1 MTMAAVV
8 RVARGALSG
17 LFFVIWGL
25 FAFPFALLL
34 PLPVWPK
41 PLVRALLRACFRL
54 FVFLARI
61 TWLFRVECT
70 ADDQASLRALRGRVI
85 VMNHVSLIDAVI
97 LFSLLGD
104 SVCIAK
110 AAARR
115 NFFLSAVV
123 RSVLIPNDLGVER
136 TFAIVRE
143 HLASGVNV
151 VVFPEGTRIP
161 ADAPEHPMSRGAAR
175 FALASRIAL
184 AAAHIS
190 YDPPVLGK
198 SQPWWDVGEREIV
211 VRLSY
216 RGEIAAEGECNYRDA
231 VALTERIREKIIT
244 AGDRPY

>member
-85 VMNHVSLIDAVI
+85 VMNHVSMVDP
-97 LFSLLGD
+97 
-104 SVCIAK
+104 
-110 AAARR
+110 
-115 NFFLSAVV
+115 
-123 RSVLIPNDLGVER
+123 VLIVVSDWSVSSIIWCKWSYCFSMKWSSLPLYFREM
-136 TFAIVRE
+136 VRAM
-143 HLASGVNV
+143 LKQASPIDSNSD
-151 VVFPEGTRIP
+151 TSRNMARILP
-161 ADAPEHPMSRGAAR
+161 FVSSD
-175 FALASRIAL
+175 
-184 AAAHIS
+184 
-190 YDPPVLGK
+190 K
-198 SQPWWDVGEREIV
+198 
-211 VRLSY
+211 
-216 RGEIAAEGECNYRDA
+216 
-231 VALTERIREKIIT
+231 
-244 AGDRPY
+244 

>member
-1 MTMAAVV
+1 MTRTVA

-17 LFFVIWGL
+17 LFFLIWGL
-25 FAFPFALLL
+25 FAFPFALFL
-34 PLPVWPK
+34 PLPIWPK
-41 PLVRALLRACFRL
+41 AFIRSALRACFRL

-61 TWLFRVECT
+61 TRLFRVECS
-70 ADDQASLRALRGRVI
+70 AGDRAALGALGGRVI

-97 LFSLLGD
+97 LFAHLGD

-110 AAARR
+110 AAERR
-115 NFFLSAVV
+115 IFFLAAVV
-123 RSVLIPNDLGVER
+123 KSVLIPTDLGAER
-136 TFAIVRE
+136 TFEIVRA
-143 HLASGVNV
+143 HLAGGVNV

-175 FALASRIAL
+175 FALTSRIAI

-211 VRLSY
+211 VRLSF
-216 RGEIAAEGECNYRDA
+216 RGEIAAEGECNYRSA
-231 VALTERIREKIIT
+231 VALTERIKEKIL
-244 AGDRPY
+244 